1 MSHTGQA
8 AEATILLGYLRNTS
22 WVGGEGLRIV
32 SVENC
37 DSGYSEDI
45 FVYCGWNFADFV
57 TMGLLLA
64 LWWAG
69 IVNGEEYNTVIFYL

>member
-1 MSHTGQA
+1 MSHTSQA

-22 WVGGEGLRIV
+22 WVGVLGREGVRIV

-45 FVYCGWNFADFV
+45 FVYCG
-57 TMGLLLA
+57 
-64 LWWAG
+64 
-69 IVNGEEYNTVIFYL
+69 